1 MRRTTQG
8 PAALLLQTLD
18 ERRLVDL
25 LVDLGHVG
33 HLGDALGESA
43 RADRL
48 VRVREAGVHR
58 RHHDRLAVPA
68 ERVAQ
73 HL

>member
-58 RHHDRLAVPA
+58 RHHDCLAVAA